1 MTTVPEL
8 GSIVRCRDREWVVLS
23 SPEPEV
29 VLLRPLAGSA
39 QETCGIYLP
48 LAQFGYDHCVPAVF
62 PVPTPD
68 DFGDAIGTSL
78 LYDAARL
85 LLREGAAPFR
95 SLGKISVRPRSY
107 QFVPLLM
114 ALRLDPIRMLIAD
127 DVGVGKTVEALLIA
141 RELVDRKEITRFCIL
156 CPPYLCDQWK
166 KELSEK
172 FHIEAVVIRAG
183 TVGKLEREI
192 PSGGTHSVFSHYPF
206 VIASIDYVKSERHRE
221 TFVKDCPR
229 LVIVDEAHGSAKPS
243 GIGRVQ
249 QQRYELLQRIAA
261 DQERHLLLLTAT
273 PHSGVEAA
281 FLSLLGLLKPKFSEI
296 ELHKTGE
303 EERSE
308 LARHFVQRRRVDL
321 KNWLDEVTPFPDR
334 IPEEV
339 LYSLSPEYDALF
351 RGVYDFSR
359 DIVRT
364 GQTLSGW
371 KQRIRYWTALA
382 LLRCV
387 MSSPAAAVATLR
399 NVGKGLPAE
408 EENTEP
414 DESDETL
421 APFIYEP
428 SDQDAMDAQPSH
440 IVKKGEDSLQP
451 GEKGK
456 ISRFEKMAEDLKG
469 VRTDRK
475 LAKCVEV
482 VHKLLDEGYNPIVWC
497 RYIPTSDYVAEHLE
511 EILKRQYKDIRVI
524 SITGALGDDERR
536 LKVEELGSY
545 PRRVLVA
552 TDCLSEG
559 INLQEQ
565 FDAVI
570 HYDLPWNPNRLEQ
583 REGRVDRFGQQKG
596 TVKAVMLYGKDN
608 PIDVAVLEVLLRKA
622 RTISNRLG
630 ISVPVPVESGSI
642 IESMIT
648 KLFLESQE
656 GRQLT
661 LDRFLEGAVPTDEG
675 EVKVKEIHQRWDA
688 AAEREKESRTKFAQR
703 AIKPTEIKQELEASD
718 AVLGEPGAVQKFVM
732 NACQRLGAA
741 LNPFSQG
748 IFTLSG
754 AERLPEGIQRH
765 LPSPQGKG
773 NTIRISFQAP
783 APEGIPVMGRNH
795 PFVAALA
802 EYLFEESLLKGK
814 DATAP
819 RCGVI
824 RTRAVTQRTALLLL
838 RGRFSLQTP
847 ESSTPLLAEEV
858 YVKGFTGS
866 TPGNLTWL
874 PDQDA
879 LKYLTDTRPDAN
891 ISPQEKREVLAQVLP
906 LWNPASPGTGDLMKT
921 YAADIHDS
929 HRRVRAS
936 AKVVR
941 RGLTVQPHLPPDLIG
956 VMVLLPVPAGVK
968 P

>member
-1 MTTVPEL
+1 MTSVPEL

-29 VLLRPLAGSA
+29 VLLRPLAGSDK
-39 QETCGIYLP
+39 ETCGIYLP
-48 LAQFGYDHCVPAVF
+48 FARFGFDRCEPAVF
-62 PVPTPD
+62 PVPSPD
-68 DFGDAIGTSL
+68 DFADAIGTSL
-78 LYDAARL
+78 LYDAARM

-114 ALRLDPIRMLIAD
+114 ALRLDPVRVLIAD

-141 RELVDRKEITRFCIL
+141 RELLDRREISRFCVL
-156 CPPYLCDQWK
+156 CPPYLCDQWQ
-166 KELSEK
+166 KELAEK
-172 FHIEAVVIRAG
+172 FHLDAVVIRAG
-183 TVGKLEREI
+183 TVGRLEREI
-192 PSGGTHSVFSHYPF
+192 PAGGTHSVFSYYRY

-221 TFVKDCPR
+221 TFLKDCPR

-243 GIGRVQ
+243 GAGRVQ
-249 QQRYELLQRIAA
+249 QQRHELLKRISA
-261 DQERHLLLLTAT
+261 DQDRHLLLLTAT
-273 PHSGVEAA
+273 PHSGVEES

-296 ELHKTGE
+296 DLQRTGE

-308 LARHFVQRRRVDL
+308 LARHFVQRRRADL

-339 LYSLSPEYDALF
+339 LYSLSPEYDTLF

-359 DIVRT
+359 EIVRT

-387 MSSPAAAVATLR
+387 MSSPAAAMATLR

-408 EENTEP
+408 DDSTEA
-414 DESDETL
+414 DETDETL

-428 SDQDAMDAQPSH
+428 SDQEAMDAQPSH
-440 IVKKGEDSLQP
+440 IVRRGEDSLQT

-456 ISRFEKMAEDLKG
+456 IARFERMAGDLKG
-469 VRTDRK
+469 VRLDRK

-482 VHKLLDEGYNPIVWC
+482 VQKLLEEGYNPIVWC

-511 EILKRQYKDIRVI
+511 EILKRKYKGIRVI

-536 LKVEELGSY
+536 LKVDELGSY

-559 INLQEQ
+559 INLQKQ
-565 FDAVI
+565 FDAVV

-583 REGRVDRFGQQKG
+583 REGRVDRFGQEKD

-608 PIDVAVLEVLLRKA
+608 PMDIAVLEVLLRKA
-622 RTISNRLG
+622 RTISKRLG

-661 LDRFLEGAVPTDEG
+661 LDRFLEGSVPTDEG

-688 AAEREKESRTKFAQR
+688 AADREKESRTKFAQR
-703 AIKPTEIKQELEASD
+703 TIKPDEIKRELEASD
-718 AVLGEPGAVQKFVM
+718 AVLGEPDSVRGFVV
-732 NACQRLGAA
+732 NACQRLGATVT
-741 LNPFSQG
+741 LLTDGVYS
-748 IFTLSG
+748 LSG
-754 AERLPEGIQRH
+754 AGRLPDGVKDH
-765 LPSPQGKG
+765 LPAPQGKG
-773 NTIRISFQAP
+773 NVIRISFQAT
-783 APEGIPVMGRNH
+783 APEVTTIIGRNH

-802 EYLFEESLLKGK
+802 EYLFEESLLKGS

-824 RTRAVTQRTALLLL
+824 RTRAVTERTALLLL
-838 RGRFSLQTP
+838 RGRFSIQAP
-847 ESSTPLLAEEV
+847 ESSSPLLAEEV

-866 TPGNLTWL
+866 NPKDLAWL
-874 PDQDA
+874 PDKDA
-879 LKYLTDTRPDAN
+879 LQLLHDARPAAN
-891 ISPQEKREVLAQVLP
+891 VSPQEKREVLSEVLP
-906 LWNPASPGTGDLMKT
+906 LWNPTSPSATELMKM
-921 YAADIHDS
+921 YAADILET

-936 AKVVR
+936 AKIVR
-941 RGLTVQPHLPPDLIG
+941 RGLRVQPHLPPDLIG
-956 VMVLLPVPAGVK
+956 VMVLLPVPAGVRQ
-968 P
+968 

>member
-1 MTTVPEL
+1 MTSVPEL

-29 VLLRPLAGSA
+29 VLLRPLAGSDK
-39 QETCGIYLP
+39 ETCGIYLP
-48 LAQFGYDHCVPAVF
+48 FARFGFDQCEPAVF
-62 PVPTPD
+62 PVPSPD
-68 DFGDAIGTSL
+68 DFADAIGTSL
-78 LYDAARL
+78 LYDAARM

-114 ALRLDPIRMLIAD
+114 ALRLDPVRVLIAD

-141 RELVDRKEITRFCIL
+141 RELLDRREISRFCVL
-156 CPPYLCDQWK
+156 CPPYLCDQWQ
-166 KELSEK
+166 KELAEK
-172 FHIEAVVIRAG
+172 FHLDAVVIRAG
-183 TVGKLEREI
+183 TVGRLEREI
-192 PSGGTHSVFSHYPF
+192 PAGGTHSVFSYYRY

-221 TFVKDCPR
+221 TFLKDCPR

-243 GIGRVQ
+243 GAGRVQ
-249 QQRYELLQRIAA
+249 QQRHELLKRISA
-261 DQERHLLLLTAT
+261 DQDRHLLLLTAT
-273 PHSGVEAA
+273 PHSGVEES

-296 ELHKTGE
+296 DLQRTGE

-308 LARHFVQRRRVDL
+308 LARHFVQRRRADL

-339 LYSLSPEYDALF
+339 LYSLSPEYDTLF

-359 DIVRT
+359 EIVRT

-387 MSSPAAAVATLR
+387 MSSPAAAMATLR

-408 EENTEP
+408 DDSTEA
-414 DESDETL
+414 DETDETL

-428 SDQDAMDAQPSH
+428 SDQEAMDAQPSH
-440 IVKKGEDSLQP
+440 IVRRGEDSLQT

-456 ISRFEKMAEDLKG
+456 IARFERMAGDLKG
-469 VRTDRK
+469 VRLDRK

-482 VHKLLDEGYNPIVWC
+482 VQKLLEEGYNPIVWC

-511 EILKRQYKDIRVI
+511 EILKRKYKGIRVI

-536 LKVEELGSY
+536 LKVDELGSY

-559 INLQEQ
+559 INLQKQ
-565 FDAVI
+565 FDAVV

-583 REGRVDRFGQQKG
+583 REGRVDRFGQEKD

-608 PIDVAVLEVLLRKA
+608 PMDIAVLEVLLRKA
-622 RTISNRLG
+622 RTISKRLG

-661 LDRFLEGAVPTDEG
+661 LDRFLEGSVPTDEG

-688 AAEREKESRTKFAQR
+688 AADREKESRTKFAQR
-703 AIKPTEIKQELEASD
+703 TIKPDEIKRELEASD
-718 AVLGEPGAVQKFVM
+718 AVLGEPDSVRGFVV
-732 NACQRLGAA
+732 NACQRLGATVT
-741 LNPFSQG
+741 LLTDGVYS
-748 IFTLSG
+748 LSG
-754 AERLPEGIQRH
+754 AGRLPDGVKDH
-765 LPSPQGKG
+765 LPAPQGKG
-773 NTIRISFQAP
+773 NVIRISFQAT
-783 APEGIPVMGRNH
+783 APEGTTIIGRNH

-802 EYLFEESLLKGK
+802 EYLFEESLLKGS

-824 RTRAVTQRTALLLL
+824 RTRAVTDRTALLLL
-838 RGRFSLQTP
+838 RGRFSIQAP
-847 ESSTPLLAEEV
+847 ESSSPLLAEEV

-866 TPGNLTWL
+866 NPKDLAWL
-874 PDQDA
+874 PDKDA
-879 LKYLTDTRPDAN
+879 LQLLHDARPAAN
-891 ISPQEKREVLAQVLP
+891 VSPQEKREVLSEVLP
-906 LWNPASPGTGDLMKT
+906 LWNPTSPSATELMKM
-921 YAADIHDS
+921 YAADILET

-936 AKVVR
+936 AKIVR
-941 RGLTVQPHLPPDLIG
+941 RGLRVQPHLPPDLIG
-956 VMVLLPVPAGVK
+956 VMVLLPVPAGVRQ
-968 P
+968 